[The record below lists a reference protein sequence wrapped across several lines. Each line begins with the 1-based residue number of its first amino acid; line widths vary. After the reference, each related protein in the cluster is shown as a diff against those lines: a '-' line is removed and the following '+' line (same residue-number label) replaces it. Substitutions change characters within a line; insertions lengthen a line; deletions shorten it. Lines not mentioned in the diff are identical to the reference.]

1 MSHQLQEL
9 AQQKLALESAAAST
23 EKSLRDC
30 ESKLVRARIACSP
43 ASDAHRSDTV
53 SGAMCRRRKCQRST
67 DMCVE
72 PLGCPCRVGSLT

>member
-1 MSHQLQEL
+1 VSHQLQEL